1 VCACIYLWQGSD
13 TSTPHSGGARTTYS
27 WQGSSS
33 WVPHGGTDPG
43 SFVSFISALEPTLRP
58 LFHFPDVSDAFWR
71 APDALKAMEDRYPGW
86 DQSGEYAKAVAAA
99 GASGGGG
106 GSSKL

>member
-1 VCACIYLWQGSD
+1 MAGERYVY
-13 TSTPHSGGARTTYS
+13 TTQWGRKDYS

-99 GASGGGG
+99 GASGSDSGS
-106 GSSKL
+106 SSKL